1 MLFISPGWSLLVLVT
16 GLLPNPPLRATA
28 QQTNVTCLHQFNWTT
43 ARARIP
49 VLLLP
54 TCKACVSMVHSL
66 SIRWVLI
73 LNTLVPS
80 VRGKHLPMQLC
91 DILSHKRL
99 RLLSTLQ
106 LHRVRVLCCIFKP
119 CIECTRRGL

>member
-80 VRGKHLPMQLC
+80 
-91 DILSHKRL
+91 
-99 RLLSTLQ
+99 